1 MQRWQEREKLYF
13 TESFAAEVIELFR
26 KYSGSIEPDDIAADF
41 KQMRDGLFTLSQ
53 VAATIKTLFELRNDA
68 IHLREEKKKTDA
80 AARTSSTG
88 GAQSSIFETDKPM
101 IVHANPMREATP
113 LYVPPKRM
121 GTSDDKSSVDA
132 KGYFIHNWVNKF
144 LQKIHFKT
152 PAGAEFGLD
161 DNGEVPALYDVL
173 TWDITPNG
181 TVSSVQVG
189 IFNSSA
195 PSGRQL
201 SVNESSLIWYFTG
214 SPIGQIPRSV
224 CSESCLPGYR
234 KAPIE
239 GKPICC
245 FYCVP
250 CAEGEFSNRTDM
262 EHCSTCPEGQWPTD
276 RKDGCIQKAI
286 VYLSYGDFLGAVLAS
301 VSVVLSMSTV
311 GVLGVFLRY
320 RDTPIVKAKN
330 KDLSYVLLLS
340 LLLAFL
346 TSLLFIGRPAR
357 LTCLIQQAAFGI
369 IFTVAVSCVLVK
381 TITVVIAFNAIK
393 PGSRLS
399 RWLGSQ
405 VSAAMVLV
413 CTLGAVV
420 ICLTWLLTYPPHR
433 ATDTQSEIGKVI
445 LQCDNGSVI
454 AFYGMLAYMGL
465 LAFASFTVAFLA
477 RNLPDR
483 FNEAKLITFS
493 MLVFCSV
500 WVSFL
505 PAYLSTK
512 GRYMVAVE
520 IFAILASSAGLLG
533 CIFIPKCY
541 IILVRAGGHSF
552 SYLANVHCNELPLDL
567 LPYEV

>member
-1 MQRWQEREKLYF
+1 MGEIQGADGRDLE
-13 TESFAAEVIELFR
+13 EVI
-26 KYSGSIEPDDIAADF
+26 G
-41 KQMRDGLFTLSQ
+41 
-53 VAATIKTLFELRNDA
+53 
-68 IHLREEKKKTDA
+68 
-80 AARTSSTG
+80 ARGEMVSN
-88 GAQSSIFETDKPM
+88 A
-101 IVHANPMREATP
+101 V
-113 LYVPPKRM
+113 
-121 GTSDDKSSVDA
+121 
-132 KGYFIHNWVNKF
+132 VNKF

-152 PAGAEFGLD
+152 PAGAEIGLD
-161 DNGEVPALYDVL
+161 DNGEVPALFDVL
-173 TWDITPNG
+173 TSDVFPNG
-181 TVSSVQVG
+181 TQASVQVG
-189 IFNSSA
+189 TFDPSA
-195 PSGRQL
+195 PPGHQL
-201 SVNESSLIWYFTG
+201 SINMSFLAWNSFGPLNRSLVA
-214 SPIGQIPRSV
+214 SHQIPRSV
-224 CSESCLPGYR
+224 CTKSCLPGYR

-245 FYCVP
+245 FNCVP
-250 CAEGEFSNRTDM
+250 CAEGEYSNSTDM
-262 EHCSTCPEGQWPTD
+262 DSCIKCPEDQWPIN

-301 VSVVLSMSTV
+301 VAIVLSMSTA
-311 GVLGVFLRY
+311 GVLGIFLRY
-320 RDTPIVKAKN
+320 RDTPIVKANN
-330 KDLSYVLLLS
+330 KHLSYALLVS

-346 TSLLFIGRPAR
+346 TSLLFIGRPAL

-381 TITVVIAFNAIK
+381 TVTVVIAFNAIK

-413 CTLGAVV
+413 GTLGSVV
-420 ICLTWLLTYPPHR
+420 ICLTWLLTYPPHP

-445 LQCDNGSVI
+445 LQCDNGSVT

-533 CIFIPKCY
+533 CIFIPKFY
-541 IILVRAGGHSF
+541 IILFRPDI
-552 SYLANVHCNELPLDL
+552 NKRCI
-567 LPYEV
+567 